1 MHYLMEL
8 ILLNVMMVDTM
19 FLFIVPKTTNVVLL
33 KIGKADKLVL
43 ANHPEVTPFLDKY
56 LSSRP
61 YGADPDFYLQE
72 VEEEFGNIF

>member
-1 MHYLMEL
+1 
-8 ILLNVMMVDTM
+8 MMDV
-19 FLFIVPKTTNVVLL
+19 FIYCSKNNQRDLTENR
-33 KIGKADKLVL
+33 GKADKLVL

-72 VEEEFGNIF
+72 VEEEFGY